1 MALYR
6 NVHTTF
12 WTDPF
17 VESLDKD
24 QKLFYLYIL
33 TNTKTHL
40 CGIYEISKK
49 LMSYETGFAISEID
63 SLIKFFSDKD
73 KMYYSESTNEIAI
86 KNWAKY
92 NVNDSGK
99 QVVAV
104 HNALSKIKDLACI
117 EYTYPMHTLSIEH
130 RNPIHTASPGS
141 GTAEASESKEESIP
155 VSVTISVD
163 KKKDTRFINQLTPE
177 QIDNLDF

>member
-49 LMSYETGFAISEID
+49 LMSYETGFTISEIE

-73 KMYYSESTNEIAI
+73 KMYYSETSNEIAI
-86 KNWAKY
+86 KNWVKY
-92 NVNDSGK
+92 NVSRSPK
-99 QVVAV
+99 QVEAIRKSTSEV
-104 HNALSKIKDLACI
+104 KDRLCI
-117 EYTYPMHTLSIEH
+117 EYVYGIDTLYIQ
-130 RNPIHTASPGS
+130 ALPGS
-141 GTAEASESKEESIP
+141 GSGSGSEKGTESA
-155 VSVTISVD
+155 SVTITVE
-163 KKKDTRFINQLTPE
+163 KKKDTRFTNQAEPE
-177 QIDNLDF
+177 YIDNLFNN